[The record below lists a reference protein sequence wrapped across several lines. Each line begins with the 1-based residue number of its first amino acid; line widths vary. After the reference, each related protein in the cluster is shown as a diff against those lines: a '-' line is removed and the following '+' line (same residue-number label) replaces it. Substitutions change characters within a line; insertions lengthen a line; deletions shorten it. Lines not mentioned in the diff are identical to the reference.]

1 MVQQKPKPKT
11 RRTRTKHDEKKQ
23 PIHLIPRNERQEEYL
38 NALKGA
44 DQVIVFGP
52 AGCKSGDTLV
62 HYRRG
67 KRNSSRTLTLKEFVS
82 KFNGGKDHIGR
93 PWDTSIPTYV
103 QSINQDTGEVFYNLV
118 EGAWYTGRKESA
130 RISTDNSGSVDIT
143 LDDSVLLEDGSFKN
157 VGEVVVGDKL
167 LCKGSMVCSSSGS
180 RIKHVRKKD
189 RVVVEGLKYYRGG
202 WDKFVK
208 ENGNTY
214 HYKRNHKARLVVEAD
229 IMSVPYDQYIHDL
242 RHDPYHNHKFVLASD
257 MEVHHINGD
266 CSDDRLENLKVMT
279 KAEHAALH
287 SGDNVK
293 NFNRESTQVS
303 VVTSVELLGEIEV
316 YDLTM
321 EAPWHNFVV
330 NEGIIVHNTGKT
342 YCVATFAANQYHLKN
357 INKIVITRP
366 HVAVG
371 KDIGYLPG
379 TLEEKCAPWA
389 LPVVDVLERHLT
401 KGVVETGLKNQN
413 IEVAPLALM
422 RGRSFENTFV
432 IVDEAQ
438 NITLQELKMLVTR
451 IGEGSKLVLN
461 GDIQQSDLKEAD
473 GLSKITHYAKK
484 HMLPIPIIEFTIDD
498 VVRSDIC
505 KSWIKVFTEEGI

>member
-23 PIHLIPRNERQEEYL
+23 PIHLLPRNENQEEYL
-38 NALKGA
+38 NALKDS

-52 AGCKSGDTLV
+52 AG
-62 HYRRG
+62 
-67 KRNSSRTLTLKEFVS
+67 
-82 KFNGGKDHIGR
+82 
-93 PWDTSIPTYV
+93 
-103 QSINQDTGEVFYNLV
+103 
-118 EGAWYTGRKESA
+118 
-130 RISTDNSGSVDIT
+130 
-143 LDDSVLLEDGSFKN
+143 
-157 VGEVVVGDKL
+157 
-167 LCKGSMVCSSSGS
+167 
-180 RIKHVRKKD
+180 
-189 RVVVEGLKYYRGG
+189 
-202 WDKFVK
+202 
-208 ENGNTY
+208 
-214 HYKRNHKARLVVEAD
+214 
-229 IMSVPYDQYIHDL
+229 
-242 RHDPYHNHKFVLASD
+242 
-257 MEVHHINGD
+257 
-266 CSDDRLENLKVMT
+266 
-279 KAEHAALH
+279 
-287 SGDNVK
+287 
-293 NFNRESTQVS
+293 
-303 VVTSVELLGEIEV
+303 
-316 YDLTM
+316 
-321 EAPWHNFVV
+321 
-330 NEGIIVHNTGKT
+330 TGKT

-389 LPVVDVLERHLT
+389 LPVIDVLEKHLT
-401 KGVVETGLKNQN
+401 KGVVETGLKNEN

-438 NITLQELKMLVTR
+438 NITLPELKMLVTR

-461 GDIQQSDLKEAD
+461 GDVQQSDLKEAD

-505 KSWIKVFTEEGI
+505 KEWIKVFTEEGI

>member
-23 PIHLIPRNERQEEYL
+23 PIHLLPRNTNQEEYL
-38 NALKGA
+38 KALKES

-52 AGCKSGDTLV
+52 AG
-62 HYRRG
+62 
-67 KRNSSRTLTLKEFVS
+67 
-82 KFNGGKDHIGR
+82 
-93 PWDTSIPTYV
+93 
-103 QSINQDTGEVFYNLV
+103 
-118 EGAWYTGRKESA
+118 
-130 RISTDNSGSVDIT
+130 
-143 LDDSVLLEDGSFKN
+143 
-157 VGEVVVGDKL
+157 
-167 LCKGSMVCSSSGS
+167 
-180 RIKHVRKKD
+180 
-189 RVVVEGLKYYRGG
+189 
-202 WDKFVK
+202 
-208 ENGNTY
+208 
-214 HYKRNHKARLVVEAD
+214 
-229 IMSVPYDQYIHDL
+229 
-242 RHDPYHNHKFVLASD
+242 
-257 MEVHHINGD
+257 
-266 CSDDRLENLKVMT
+266 
-279 KAEHAALH
+279 
-287 SGDNVK
+287 
-293 NFNRESTQVS
+293 
-303 VVTSVELLGEIEV
+303 
-316 YDLTM
+316 
-321 EAPWHNFVV
+321 
-330 NEGIIVHNTGKT
+330 TGKT

-401 KGVVETGLKNQN
+401 KGVVETGLKNEN

-438 NITLQELKMLVTR
+438 NITLPELKMLVTR

>member
-23 PIHLIPRNERQEEYL
+23 PIHLLPRNENQEDYL
-38 NALKGA
+38 NALKDS

-52 AGCKSGDTLV
+52 AG
-62 HYRRG
+62 
-67 KRNSSRTLTLKEFVS
+67 
-82 KFNGGKDHIGR
+82 
-93 PWDTSIPTYV
+93 
-103 QSINQDTGEVFYNLV
+103 
-118 EGAWYTGRKESA
+118 
-130 RISTDNSGSVDIT
+130 
-143 LDDSVLLEDGSFKN
+143 
-157 VGEVVVGDKL
+157 
-167 LCKGSMVCSSSGS
+167 
-180 RIKHVRKKD
+180 
-189 RVVVEGLKYYRGG
+189 
-202 WDKFVK
+202 
-208 ENGNTY
+208 
-214 HYKRNHKARLVVEAD
+214 
-229 IMSVPYDQYIHDL
+229 
-242 RHDPYHNHKFVLASD
+242 
-257 MEVHHINGD
+257 
-266 CSDDRLENLKVMT
+266 
-279 KAEHAALH
+279 
-287 SGDNVK
+287 
-293 NFNRESTQVS
+293 
-303 VVTSVELLGEIEV
+303 
-316 YDLTM
+316 
-321 EAPWHNFVV
+321 
-330 NEGIIVHNTGKT
+330 TGKT

-389 LPVVDVLERHLT
+389 LPVIDVLEKHLT
-401 KGVVETGLKNQN
+401 KGVVETGLKNEN

-505 KSWIKVFTEEGI
+505 RAWIEVFTEEGV

>member
-1 MVQQKPKPKT
+1 LQQKPKPKT

-23 PIHLIPRNERQEEYL
+23 PIHLLPRNTNQEEYL
-38 NALKGA
+38 KALKES

-52 AGCKSGDTLV
+52 AG
-62 HYRRG
+62 
-67 KRNSSRTLTLKEFVS
+67 
-82 KFNGGKDHIGR
+82 
-93 PWDTSIPTYV
+93 
-103 QSINQDTGEVFYNLV
+103 
-118 EGAWYTGRKESA
+118 
-130 RISTDNSGSVDIT
+130 
-143 LDDSVLLEDGSFKN
+143 
-157 VGEVVVGDKL
+157 
-167 LCKGSMVCSSSGS
+167 
-180 RIKHVRKKD
+180 
-189 RVVVEGLKYYRGG
+189 
-202 WDKFVK
+202 
-208 ENGNTY
+208 
-214 HYKRNHKARLVVEAD
+214 
-229 IMSVPYDQYIHDL
+229 
-242 RHDPYHNHKFVLASD
+242 
-257 MEVHHINGD
+257 
-266 CSDDRLENLKVMT
+266 
-279 KAEHAALH
+279 
-287 SGDNVK
+287 
-293 NFNRESTQVS
+293 
-303 VVTSVELLGEIEV
+303 
-316 YDLTM
+316 
-321 EAPWHNFVV
+321 
-330 NEGIIVHNTGKT
+330 TGKT

-401 KGVVETGLKNQN
+401 KGVVETGLKNEN

-438 NITLQELKMLVTR
+438 NITLPELKMLVTR

-505 KSWIKVFTEEGI
+505 KAWIEVFNEEGV